1 MATIETLG
9 DLMRAVATATFGG
22 YGDNFDIG
30 ATNEHSSQRD
40 SFKGG
45 GFLII
50 EVSTDSSR
58 SEEIITDY
66 VGCSIFGEWWFDAD
80 DRVMQVL

>member
-1 MATIETLG
+1 MVIESLG

-22 YGDNFDIG
+22 YAAGVDIHI
-30 ATNEHSSQRD
+30 TNEHSSGMD
-40 SFKGG
+40 TFKEG

-50 EVSTDSSR
+50 NVAGTPNTQ
-58 SEEIITDY
+58 EIVTAY